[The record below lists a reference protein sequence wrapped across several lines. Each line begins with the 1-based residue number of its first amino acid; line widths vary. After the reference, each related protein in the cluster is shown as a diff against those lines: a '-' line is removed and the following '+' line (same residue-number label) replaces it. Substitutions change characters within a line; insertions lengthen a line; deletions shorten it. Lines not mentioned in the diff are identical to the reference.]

1 MTALAVAVTVAIVA
15 GLLALPPLLRRGAER
30 KLLQIRDS
38 RCERCGE
45 PIDPGA
51 RYVVEGK
58 MVCGACAGRTF
69 HRARAVLWGM
79 VGIGVLGAVAGGVAV
94 WARWRRGEAPSL
106 WLDGALLL
114 GFPVIAGLS
123 MVSARRLSRWSNRTR
138 LARDQAEAELYREI
152 VDGDGPGRD
161 REVAGGVRRSERAT
175 GGGGNCGPLDTL

>member
-94 WARWRRGEAPSL
+94 WARWRRGEALSL
-106 WLDGALLL
+106 WFDGLLILAFPALA
-114 GFPVIAGLS
+114 GFSILA
-123 MVSARRLSRWSNRTR
+123 ARRLARWSNRTR

-152 VDGDGPGRD
+152 VDGEGPGRP
-161 REVAGGVRRSERAT
+161 GLGS
-175 GGGGNCGPLDTL
+175 